1 MSLALSVAI
10 AASMTFGSGGFSQDA
25 GGKAAQDPG
34 RLICKA
40 EERTGTRIAKKKMCM
55 TAVQW
60 KEQRRASRLEIDRHQ
75 ANRYKPE

>member
-10 AASMTFGSGGFSQDA
+10 AASMTFSSGGFAQDEGA
-25 GGKAAQDPG
+25 KASKDPG

-40 EERTGTRIAKKKMCM
+40 EEQTGTRIAKKKTCM

-60 KEQRRASRLEIDRHQ
+60 KEQRRTSRLEIDKHQ

>member
-1 MSLALSVAI
+1 MAMLLPVVI
-10 AASMTFGSGGFSQDA
+10 AAAMAFGQGGLAQDE
-25 GGKAAQDPG
+25 GGKGPQDPG

-40 EERTGTRIAKKKMCM
+40 EEQTGTRIAKKKICM

-60 KEQRRASRLEIDRHQ
+60 KEQRRASRLEIDKHQ